1 MFESGPIV
9 LPLDGSTRAEAAL
22 PVALALARLYEAP
35 IRFVHVLD
43 EDLLL
48 ESPRPW
54 GDACA
59 AFAAYVDGLLKTV
72 DATGTV
78 REVEVHPGPI
88 ARTILDAARG
98 ARLIVIAS
106 RGRGGFRG
114 VLGSVADRVVRGS
127 SVPVLIVPAEGSAPL
142 ANGTIVVGLD
152 GSTIAEAGLEAA
164 REIGAKL
171 GARLALVRAY
181 SLLAGAGSEFM
192 TYSVDL
198 VTLMEEAAQAY
209 LNETSKPGERTYCL
223 LSPAVDAIDRVAR
236 QENAVLVV
244 MASHGKGF
252 ARRITLG
259 SQTDRAMH
267 SLHRPLLVIPVD
279 EDGVKVEA

>member
-9 LPLDGSTRAEAAL
+9 LPLDGSRRAEAAL

-78 REVEVHPGPI
+78 REVEVHPGPT
-88 ARTILDAARG
+88 ARTILDAALG

-127 SVPVLIVPAEGSAPL
+127 SVPVLIVPAEGNAPL

-181 SLLAGAGSEFM
+181 SLPAGGSEFT

-198 VTLMEEAAQAY
+198 VTLIEEAAQAY
-209 LNETSKPGERTYCL
+209 LNQTAKAGELTYCL

-267 SLHRPLLVIPVD
+267 SLRRPLLVIPVTD
-279 EDGVKVEA
+279 DGVKVKA

>member
-9 LPLDGSTRAEAAL
+9 LPLDGSAHAEAAI
-22 PVALALARLYEAP
+22 PVAVALARLYEAP

-43 EDLLL
+43 EPMV
-48 ESPRPW
+48 ESPPRSDPYRE
-54 GDACA
+54 
-59 AFAAYVDGLLKTV
+59 FAAYVDGLLMAT
-72 DATGTV
+72 DATPIA
-78 REVEVHPGPI
+78 REVQLHQGST
-88 ARTILDAARG
+88 ARTILDAAAD

-127 SVPVLIVPAEGSAPL
+127 SVPVLIVPAEGNAPL
-142 ANGTIVVGLD
+142 PGGTVVVGLD
-152 GSTIAEAGLEAA
+152 GSKTAEVGLEAA
-164 REIGAKL
+164 RAIGAKL
-171 GARLALVRAY
+171 GARLVLVRAY
-181 SLLAGAGSEFM
+181 SLPAGAGSPFM
-192 TYSVDL
+192 PYTVDL
-198 VTLMEEAAQAY
+198 LTPMQEGAQAY
-209 LNETSKPGERTYCL
+209 LDEMANPGEQTYCL
-223 LSPAVDAIDRVAR
+223 LSTAVDAIDRVAR

-267 SLHRPLLVIPVD
+267 SLHRPLLVVPVE
-279 EDGVKVEA
+279 EDGVRAAT

>member
-88 ARTILDAARG
+88 ARTILDAAIG

-127 SVPVLIVPAEGSAPL
+127 SVPGLIVPAEGNAPL

-181 SLLAGAGSEFM
+181 SLPAGGSEFT

-198 VTLMEEAAQAY
+198 VTLIEEAAQAY
-209 LNETSKPGERTYCL
+209 LNQTAKAGELTYCL

-267 SLHRPLLVIPVD
+267 SLRRPLLVIPVAD
-279 EDGVKVEA
+279 DGVKLEA

>member
-72 DATGTV
+72 DAGGTV
-78 REVEVHPGPI
+78 REVEVHPGPT
-88 ARTILDAARG
+88 ARTILDAALG

-127 SVPVLIVPAEGSAPL
+127 SVPVLIIPAEGNAPL

-181 SLLAGAGSEFM
+181 SLPAGGSEFT

-198 VTLMEEAAQAY
+198 VTLIEEAAQAY
-209 LNETSKPGERTYCL
+209 LNQTAKAGELTYCL

-267 SLHRPLLVIPVD
+267 SLRRPLLVIPVAD
-279 EDGVKVEA
+279 DGVKVEA